1 MGMGREV
8 LEKTIAL
15 IKEIKTIDS
24 NALAIEMLVKGL
36 RDILREKGIYF
47 APFDVQ
53 LVNITHKKDV
63 DGEYVIIDIYL
74 HTVEVWVKI
83 TEDYVSTSIYPLV
96 RCEC

>member
-1 MGMGREV
+1 MGREV

-15 IKEIKTIDS
+15 LNEVKTIDS
-24 NALAIEMLVKGL
+24 NALAIEILMKGL

-47 APFDVQ
+47 TPFDVQ
-53 LVNITHKKDV
+53 LVNITHEKDV

-74 HTVEVWVKI
+74 HTAEVWVKI
-83 TEDYVSTSIYPLV
+83 TENHVSTHIYPLV

>member
-15 IKEIKTIDS
+15 LNEIKTIDS
-24 NALAIEMLVKGL
+24 NALAIEMLVKKL

-53 LVNITHKKDV
+53 LVNISHEKDV
-63 DGEYVIIDIYL
+63 DGEYVVIDIYL
-74 HTVEVWVKI
+74 HTVVVWVKI